1 LIKNKK
7 KNRKFFLVFF
17 VLYLSTEKEGLPIG
31 KKGATRFCA
40 GDFVVNIQV
49 SEIKENPLLH
59 RKEITFEIEHLGQAT
74 PNRLEVRDKLAALQ
88 TVKAELTFI
97 KSMQPVF
104 SMPRIL
110 GTAFIYNDEET
121 AQRLE
126 PLYFKI
132 RQMPKEKREET
143 WKAAKAKKKKKKK
156 GGA

>member
-1 LIKNKK
+1 V
-7 KNRKFFLVFF
+7 VFC
-17 VLYLSTEKEGLPIG
+17 VLYFSAEKEGLLMEIN
-31 KKGATRFCA
+31 GATRSCA

-49 SEIKENPLLH
+49 TGVKENPLLH
-59 RKEITFEIEHLGQAT
+59 RKELTFEIEHLGQPT

-104 SMPRIL
+104 SMPRIQ
-110 GTAFIYNDEET
+110 GSAFIYENEET

-126 PLYFKI
+126 PVYFKI
-132 RQMPKEKREET
+132 RQMPKEKREEA

-156 GGA
+156 GGT